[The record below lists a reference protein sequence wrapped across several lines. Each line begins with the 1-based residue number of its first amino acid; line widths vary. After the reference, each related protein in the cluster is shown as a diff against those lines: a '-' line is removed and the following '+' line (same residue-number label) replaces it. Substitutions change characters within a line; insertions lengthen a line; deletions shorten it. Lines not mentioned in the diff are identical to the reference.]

1 MKLDIER
8 LNNYLREIIE
18 RKNEIQKL
26 LNHSDREILEDIWKI
41 KGLKYSIIE
50 ISEAMA
56 NILQHILANK
66 RGIPVKEYVDT
77 IVKAGKEGIISSEL
91 SSKLKPFFDFRNSI
105 VHRYWIISNEKLLIL
120 VRENLSDFERF
131 AEEIKTFILKES
143 V

>member
-1 MKLDIER
+1 M
-8 LNNYLREIIE
+8 
-18 RKNEIQKL
+18 
-26 LNHSDREILEDIWKI
+26 

>member
-1 MKLDIER
+1 
-8 LNNYLREIIE
+8 
-18 RKNEIQKL
+18 
-26 LNHSDREILEDIWKI
+26 
-41 KGLKYSIIE
+41 
-50 ISEAMA
+50 MA

>member
-1 MKLDIER
+1 
-8 LNNYLREIIE
+8 
-18 RKNEIQKL
+18 
-26 LNHSDREILEDIWKI
+26 
-41 KGLKYSIIE
+41 
-50 ISEAMA
+50 MA

-66 RGIPVKEYVDT
+66 RGIPVKGYVDT
-77 IVKAGKEGIISSEL
+77 IVKAGKEGIISPEL

-105 VHRYWIISNEKLLIL
+105 VHRYWIISDEKLLIL